1 MCYCPVAPCAE
12 NEVAEETIMQGKKKG
27 KWAEELIHC

>member
-12 NEVAEETIMQGKKKG
+12 NEVAEETIMQGKKKRKMG
-27 KWAEELIHC
+27 